1 MWRRFWDS
9 EGKAMSFGTG
19 KNGSHGLGRQS
30 LWKKCPPFIAS
41 LIVSHDEGLGPFRF
55 HLYHVGAKRD
65 ALISDLVAGVNPSV
79 VLKRSL
85 APAMQLPLKP
95 QWFKPTRNLSF
106 SPSHVS
112 N

>member
-1 MWRRFWDS
+1 VEEILDLQ
-9 EGKAMSFGTG
+9 GKGMSFGTG
-19 KNGSHGLGRQS
+19 KNGSRGLDRPS
-30 LWKKCPPFIAS
+30 LWKKCPPFIAN
-41 LIVSHDEGLGPFRF
+41 LIARRDEGLGPFRF

-65 ALISDLVAGVNPSV
+65 ALISDLVAGVNPST